1 MDFIRKNA
9 SEFQSGYTGYYLK
22 PATCPH
28 CGVGTDA
35 VVTAREV
42 FPFTGN
48 ANLLFASAK
57 CTGCHRTFFFSCVR
71 ESGNADAEV
80 VSIYP
85 NTADPFRNET
95 LEKISP
101 RFMNLYNQGIAAE
114 KEGHI
119 ELAALGYC
127 KALEILVKDYAISEL
142 DKPAEEVVEKNLFDS
157 VADYLQQRE
166 LINTPDL
173 IRILGDEYTH
183 YEKDYPEQ
191 DLVILKG
198 YMEIFLKQIEMQFMI
213 RHMTK
218 D

>member
-1 MDFIRKNA
+1 
-9 SEFQSGYTGYYLK
+9 
-22 PATCPH
+22 
-28 CGVGTDA
+28 
-35 VVTAREV
+35 
-42 FPFTGN
+42 
-48 ANLLFASAK
+48 
-57 CTGCHRTFFFSCVR
+57 
-71 ESGNADAEV
+71 
-80 VSIYP
+80 
-85 NTADPFRNET
+85 
-95 LEKISP
+95 
-101 RFMNLYNQGIAAE
+101 MNLYNQGIAAE

-142 DKPAEEVVEKNLFDS
+142 GKPAEEVVKKNLFDS

-198 YMEIFLKQIEMQFMI
+198 YMEIFLKQIEMQYMI
-213 RHMTK
+213 RHMKK